1 VSQVGNLQPDRW
13 PTASRRNGRL
23 TVRATAGQ
31 DSGITFSNRRRL
43 STPDDLSY
51 AARDMPATNENMR
64 ENQIPLVV
72 DMDGTL
78 IRTDMTWESL
88 VCLLRRNPLL
98 ALVSLLWLLRGRA
111 FYKQQLA
118 ARVQV
123 DAATLPYHE
132 PFQAWLKEQKR
143 AGRKLVLATAS
154 DIEMARPVA
163 QHVGLFDEILASD
176 GSTNLRGAAKRRKL
190 VELYGDHGFDYAG
203 NSSVDL
209 GVWPQAHGA
218 IVVNA
223 SERLTR
229 RAAKVTQVLEVF

>member
-1 VSQVGNLQPDRW
+1 LDGLLPRCFKTVV
-13 PTASRRNGRL
+13 
-23 TVRATAGQ
+23 VRAIRR
-31 DSGITFSNRRRL
+31 SFSNRHRL
-43 STPDDLSY
+43 STPDAFSY
-51 AARDMPATNENMR
+51 AARDMPATNENVR

-88 VCLLRRNPLL
+88 VRLLRRNPLL
-98 ALVSLLWLLRGRA
+98 ALMSAFWLLRGRA
-111 FYKQQLA
+111 YLKQQLA

-132 PFQAWLKEQKR
+132 PFLAWLKEQKR

-154 DIEMARPVA
+154 DMEMARPVV

-176 GSTNLRGAAKRRKL
+176 GRTNLRGAAKRRKL
-190 VELYGDHGFDYAG
+190 VELYGDRGFDYAG
-203 NSSVDL
+203 NSAVDL
-209 GVWPQAHGA
+209 AVWPQAHGA
-218 IVVNA
+218 VVVNG
-223 SERLTR
+223 SQLLTR